1 MTLRIGF
8 VGLGMMGRPMA
19 ECLVARGLETTVFD
33 ISAHAVDAL
42 VERGAKPAT
51 SPREVAAASDVI
63 CVCVHDDAAVQSVC
77 AGERGLFAG
86 AARGAVVVIHSTVMP
101 AVVES
106 LAAAGRSH
114 GVSVIDAPVTGG
126 EERAREGDLTVLVA
140 GDEASLE
147 KARPALEA
155 FGSKLFRCGDL
166 GDAARMKLCVNVT
179 TYLQWLAGYEGLRL
193 AKASG
198 LSSDTFLK
206 IGGANGQITPVMQR
220 FLTIHMLP
228 DEVRRTEGIQRIVR
242 GPAAVAEKDLT
253 HALALAA
260 ERGVELAGARVLPM
274 MLEEL
279 YGLAE
284 ERHPELPSDSGA

>member
-8 VGLGMMGRPMA
+8 VGLGTMGRPMA

-33 ISAHAVDAL
+33 LAAPAIDAL

-51 SPREVAAASDVI
+51 SPREVAAASDVV

-77 AGERGLFAG
+77 VGEHGLFAG
-86 AARGAVVVIHSTVMP
+86 AAPGSVVAIHSTVMP

-106 LAAAGRSH
+106 LAAAGEPH
-114 GVSVIDAPVTGG
+114 GVSGIDAPVTGG
-126 EERAREGDLTVLVA
+126 GERAREGALAVLVA

-155 FGSKLFRCGDL
+155 FGSRLFRCGDL
-166 GDAARMKLCVNVT
+166 GAAARMKLCINVT
-179 TYLQWLAGYEGLRL
+179 TYLQWLAGYEGLKL
-193 AKASG
+193 AVAAG
-198 LSSDTFLK
+198 LSPDTFEE
-206 IGGANGQITPVMQR
+206 IGGANGQITPLMQR
-220 FLTIHMLP
+220 FLTIHKLP
-228 DEVRRTEGIQRIVR
+228 GEVRRSEGIQRIVR
-242 GPAAVAEKDLT
+242 GPAAVAAKDLS

-260 ERGVELAGARVLPM
+260 ECGVELAGASVLPEM
-274 MLEEL
+274 IEEI

-284 ERHPELPSDSGA
+284 ERRS